1 MFKQLEAILFQLLQ
15 QQTKVDFDLK
25 RKLFRLTTQISDKQ
39 PPSSVIHYVERRK
52 NIPFKPH
59 QTMFFL
65 TDENQVHLTQEIP
78 FQTNSSF
85 REQLVQFWKLAQH
98 CHHMLLEMTLE
109 QTLEE
114 LKTGC

>member
-1 MFKQLEAILFQLLQ
+1 MFKQLGTLLFQLLQ

-25 RKLFRLTTQISDKQ
+25 RKLFRLTTQISDKR

-52 NIPFKPH
+52 NISFKPH
-59 QTMFFL
+59 QTTFFL

-78 FQTNSSF
+78 FHTNGSL

-114 LKTGC
+114 MKSGC